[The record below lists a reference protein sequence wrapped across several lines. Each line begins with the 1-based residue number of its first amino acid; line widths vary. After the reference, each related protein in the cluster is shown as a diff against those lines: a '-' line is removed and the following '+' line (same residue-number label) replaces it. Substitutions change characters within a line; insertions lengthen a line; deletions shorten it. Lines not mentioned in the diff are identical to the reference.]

1 MHHTFFAQLIHSLK
15 TINLWKCLFLWVNRQ
30 LCLGALQIRLKR
42 KGIHPLLSD
51 SMDLRILS
59 FLSEWGGAG
68 RPISIGE
75 ASEFYSKS
83 FEFSSN
89 TDSLAISFK
98 PPVTPGADSSG
109 VAIAFIVSLLTIRV
123 ADVEVPQYRRYSK
136 GQGLLRKEGPRYFVA
151 KLSIV
156 AIYALY
162 EWPP

>member
-1 MHHTFFAQLIHSLK
+1 
-15 TINLWKCLFLWVNRQ
+15 
-30 LCLGALQIRLKR
+30 
-42 KGIHPLLSD
+42 
-51 SMDLRILS
+51 MDLRILS

-123 ADVEVPQYRRYSK
+123 ADVEVPQYRRYPK
-136 GQGLLRKEGPRYFVA
+136 GQGLL
-151 KLSIV
+151 
-156 AIYALY
+156 
-162 EWPP
+162 